1 MAVGDLCD
9 IRGDV
14 EFAGFRFTRFPEDMD
29 GSFPEGVFYGDSET
43 EWSGWDLPESR
54 DTDQEADGD
63 GDMYGAER
71 IQARI
76 VSVSGLWV
84 SGRTAMLSLRTA
96 MLRRTTEVPLCVRGM
111 GPAPT
116 DDTVLFGYARPR
128 RFAYAEDNDAHTHEL
143 YRVDCEW
150 KCADPRL
157 YSLTETETTVD
168 GTNPTVA
175 NAGNVEAPLRWV
187 TTGAATGP
195 RLRRISDDL
204 LVDFDGLTVSGGQT
218 LTWSTRIAQAFLS
231 TGADRIGYADD
242 GTGKPAQMW
251 GIPAGGATVGYA
263 ADSGAS
269 SASVFVRAAYL

>member
-1 MAVGDLCD
+1 MAVGDLCT
-9 IRGDV
+9 IRSDV
-14 EFAGFRFTRFPEDMD
+14 EFAGFRFTRFPELVD
-29 GSFPEGVFYGDSET
+29 GEIPAGTFYSDSET
-43 EWSGWDLPESR
+43 EWDGWDLPEAR

-71 IQARI
+71 LQARI
-76 VSVSGLWV
+76 VQVRDLLV
-84 SGRTAMLSLRTA
+84 SGRAAMLSLRTA
-96 MLRRTTEVPLCVRGM
+96 MLRRSSEAQLVQMGM

-116 DDTVLFGYARPR
+116 TTTKLFAYARPR
-128 RFAYAEDNDAHTHEL
+128 EFSYLETALAHHEEM

-204 LVDFDGLTVSGGQT
+204 LVDFDGLTVAGGTT
-218 LTWSTRIAQAFLS
+218 LTWSTRIGQAFLS
-231 TGADRIGYADD
+231 TGADRIGYANDAS
-242 GTGKPAQMW
+242 GRPAQMW
-251 GIPAGGATVGYA
+251 GIPPGGATVGYA
-263 ADSGAS
+263 ADSGAT